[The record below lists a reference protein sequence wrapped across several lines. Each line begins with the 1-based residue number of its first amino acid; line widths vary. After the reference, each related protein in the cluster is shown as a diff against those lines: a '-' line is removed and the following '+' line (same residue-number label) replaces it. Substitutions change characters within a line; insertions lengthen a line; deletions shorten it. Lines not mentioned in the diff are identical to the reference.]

1 MGKKRIQQAGK
12 SIIAE
17 PAVKYHYLDDTLMA
31 NTRPID
37 IRVVGAGATGSA
49 FCRHLARI
57 QQIMEQQQVFMNI
70 TVQDMDV
77 VENHNIG
84 KQAFSP
90 AMVGINKAQ
99 ALTMAINRYY
109 GSQWD
114 FDSSK
119 YDGSRKSIDVVVGCV
134 DNVTARR
141 KMDSSFH
148 KYYLDCGNANIY
160 GQVVLGYRGNV
171 KKKNSLPT
179 IIDLYPD
186 MKRTKDTVSCSVF
199 ESIEKQDL
207 FINDFTAAYAA
218 TLLFDLL
225 YRKQIDYHG
234 YYFHL
239 KSSLVTQIP
248 IP

>member
-1 MGKKRIQQAGK
+1 MTI
-12 SIIAE
+12 
-17 PAVKYHYLDDTLMA
+17 L
-31 NTRPID
+31 
-37 IRVVGAGATGSA
+37 VVGAGATGSA

-57 QQIMEQQQVFMNI
+57 QQILEKQEIYMNI
-70 TVQDMDV
+70 TVQDMDI
-77 VENHNIG
+77 VEDHNIG

-90 AMVGINKAQ
+90 AMVGANKAQ
-99 ALTMAINRYY
+99 SLTMAINRYY

-114 FDSSK
+114 FKMEK
-119 YDGSRKSIDVVVGCV
+119 YDGTGSAKDFLIGCV
-134 DNVTARR
+134 DNVATRR
-141 KMDSSFH
+141 KMHADMF
-148 KYYLDCGNANIY
+148 KYYLDCGNANFY
-160 GQVVLGYRGNV
+160 GQVVLGYKGAI
-171 KKKNSLPT
+171 KKQPPLPS

-186 MKRTKDTVSCSVF
+186 MKKTVDTVSCSVF

-234 YYFHL
+234 YYFNL
-239 KSSLVTQIP
+239 KSSSVTQIP